1 MTIHVRCAIATELG
15 FPLEDVIPEA
25 RLHEDL
31 WLDFLD
37 AAELIEALEAT
48 FAVSLSDE
56 TLASLRTV
64 ADIEREI
71 ETAGAQRAA

>member
-1 MTIHVRCAIATELG
+1 VTIHVRCAIARELG
-15 FPLEDVIPEA
+15 FPLEDVTPEA
-25 RLHEDL
+25 RLREDL
-31 WLDFLD
+31 WLDFFD

-48 FAVSLSDE
+48 FAVSVSDE

-64 ADIEREI
+64 ADIEKEI